1 MVNAADKTKTDPL
14 REFRDA
20 RQRERDLKWK
30 RDHAP
35 LRRLI
40 LGSLAALAVVIVAA
54 AVAVVVAISTQTA
67 AVQEQ
72 DYRQCMAD
80 AGVYETTSAE
90 DMVTIANRCYSSVY
104 DEETTP

>member
-14 REFRDA
+14 QEFRDA

-30 RDHAP
+30 RENAP

-80 AGVYETTSAE
+80 AGVYETDNPD
-90 DMVTIANRCYSSVY
+90 DMVRMAKVCHAGVY